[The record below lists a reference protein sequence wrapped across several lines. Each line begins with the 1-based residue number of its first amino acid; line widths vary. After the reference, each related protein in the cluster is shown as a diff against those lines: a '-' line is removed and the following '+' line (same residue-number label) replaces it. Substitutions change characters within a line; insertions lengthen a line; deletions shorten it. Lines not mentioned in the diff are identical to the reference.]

1 MTIIKEHQ
9 GNLLLQ
15 VKAGIIVHGCNTLG
29 VMGAGFAESVKAM
42 YPAVFDTYR
51 NHYLKEGL
59 KLGEVVW
66 ARAIETEDKR
76 PVLVF
81 ANALT
86 QDRLARR
93 KGEKVVSEDAIRDA
107 FVTIRKAAEK
117 TGFPVHFPLIGCGL
131 AGGVWAEIAPIIE
144 ESLGPTVERH
154 LWRI

>member
-1 MTIIKEHQ
+1 LTINEHE
-9 GNLLLQ
+9 GDLLLG
-15 VKAGIIVHGCNTLG
+15 VKAGIIVHGCNSLG

-42 YPAVFDTYR
+42 YPAVFEKYR
-51 NHYLKEGL
+51 AHYLKHGL

-66 ARAIETEDKR
+66 ARAIETEDKH

-81 ANALT
+81 ANAIT

-93 KGEKVVSEDAIRDA
+93 GDKKVVSYDAIREA

-131 AGGVWAEIAPIIE
+131 AGGVWQEVAPIIE

-154 LWRI
+154 LWRK